1 MIIFQEELDLTE
13 PNKTAML
20 SLPATKKWQ
29 IYCSRRPAGPVAPG
43 QEAPRAPE
51 DYVLVLRQI
60 FNVRK

>member
-1 MIIFQEELDLTE
+1 
-13 PNKTAML
+13 ML

-51 DYVLVLRQI
+51 DYVLVLRQV
-60 FNVRK
+60 FNVRKLIQNII